1 MNHSS
6 KYAMT
11 LVMAIGIA
19 AIKTAAVS
27 TTTFSAYADGGK
39 GGNGGGCSEEPKND
53 NPNFNELV
61 TRGASES
68 TGNPH
73 TCEQQTGDPH
83 DDPDNPEDGNPHNT
97 DDDDDE

>member
-1 MNHSS
+1 MTHLSS

-11 LVMAIGIA
+11 LMAIGVV
-19 AIKTAAVS
+19 AIMTAAPML
-27 TTTFSAYADGGK
+27 SAYADGGK
-39 GGNGGGCSEEPKND
+39 GKKCSEDPKQD

-83 DDPDNPEDGNPHNT
+83 DDPDNPEEGNPHNT
-97 DDDDDE
+97 DDD

>member
-1 MNHSS
+1 
-6 KYAMT
+6 
-11 LVMAIGIA
+11 MAIGVVVVM
-19 AIKTAAVS
+19 TAAAV
-27 TTTFSAYADGGK
+27 TTLTFSAYAE
-39 GGNGGGCSEEPKND
+39 GGNGKKCSEEPKND

-83 DDPDNPEDGNPHNT
+83 DDPDNPEEGNPHNT
-97 DDDDDE
+97 DD

>member
-19 AIKTAAVS
+19 AIMTAAVS

-39 GGNGGGCSEEPKND
+39 GGNGGNGCSEEPKND
-53 NPNFNELV
+53 NPNFNELI

-83 DDPDNPEDGNPHNT
+83 DDPDNPQEGNPHNT
-97 DDDDDE
+97 EDD